1 MIDDSEL
8 GPLGKL
14 LSEHINEILKDIEY
28 LKSLYRDPNPRIR
41 YLENEIHKLKFK
53 VEFLEGMRND

>member
-14 LSEHINEILKDIEY
+14 LSAHINEIHEDIEY
-28 LKSLYRDPNPRIR
+28 LKSLYRDPDSRIR
-41 YLENEIHKLKFK
+41 YLEKEIDKLKFK
-53 VEFLEGMRND
+53 VEFLEGMKND